1 MHRCETLG
9 CITLSTYIK
18 SVEIYFFMCYNVC
31 DMNIEYY
38 RQAVFG
44 QFKEKFEKL
53 YQMLENG
60 NKMYNLTAITQKND
74 VFNKHFLDSCTGESF
89 FPVGAKV
96 VEIGSGGGFPSLPLK
111 IIRDD
116 LDFTL
121 IESTQKKCKYLDIC
135 VDKLA
140 LNGVKV
146 LNIRA
151 EDGAKDKNLREK
163 FDCCVARAVAR
174 MNTLSEYCLP
184 YVRVGGR
191 FIAYKGDADE
201 ELKEADKAIKVLGG
215 ETECVEK
222 FTLCGEKRT
231 IIVVRKVAPT
241 PLKYPRGLGK
251 ERKDPII

>member
-1 MHRCETLG
+1 MDIEKYFDLVRN
-9 CITLSTYIK
+9 TYA
-18 SVEIYFFMCYNVC
+18 
-31 DMNIEYY
+31 D
-38 RQAVFG
+38 
-44 QFKEKFEKL
+44 KFEKL
-53 YQMLENG
+53 LETLLEYN
-60 NKMYNLTAITQKND
+60 NMFNLTAITQKD
-74 VFNKHFLDSCTGESF
+74 DIIAKHFVDSCTGEGYI
-89 FPVGAKV
+89 PQGANV
-96 VEIGSGGGFPSLPLK
+96 VEIGSGGGFPSMPLK

-116 LDFTL
+116 LSLTL
-121 IESTQKKCKYLDIC
+121 VESTLKKCKYLDIC

-140 LNGVKV
+140 LKGVKV

-201 ELKEADKAIKVLGG
+201 ELKEAAKAIKVLGG

-231 IIVVRKVAPT
+231 IIVVRKVSPT

>member
-1 MHRCETLG
+1 MNLDFYRDKILNEKKDAFELLCS
-9 CITLSTYIK
+9 TLS
-18 SVEIYFFMCYNVC
+18 
-31 DMNIEYY
+31 EY
-38 RQAVFG
+38 
-44 QFKEKFEKL
+44 
-53 YQMLENG
+53 
-60 NKMYNLTAITQKND
+60 NKMFNLTAITQKED
-74 VFNKHFLDSCTGESF
+74 IFNKHFLDSCTGESF

-135 VDKLA
+135 VDKLT
-140 LNGVKV
+140 LKGVKV

-201 ELKEADKAIKVLGG
+201 ELKEAAKAIKVLGG
-215 ETECVEK
+215 VTECVEK

-231 IIVVRKVAPT
+231 IIVVKKVAPT

>member
-1 MHRCETLG
+1 MNLDFYRDKILNEKKDAFELLCS
-9 CITLSTYIK
+9 TLS
-18 SVEIYFFMCYNVC
+18 
-31 DMNIEYY
+31 EY
-38 RQAVFG
+38 
-44 QFKEKFEKL
+44 
-53 YQMLENG
+53 
-60 NKMYNLTAITQKND
+60 NKMFNLTAITQKED
-74 VFNKHFLDSCTGESF
+74 IFNKHFLDSCTGESF

-135 VDKLA
+135 VDKLT
-140 LNGVKV
+140 LKGVKV

-201 ELKEADKAIKVLGG
+201 ELKEAAKAIKVLGG
-215 ETECVEK
+215 VTECVEK

-231 IIVVRKVAPT
+231 IIVVKKVTPT

>member
-1 MHRCETLG
+1 MDVNFYLDKINNQYKDSFELLCSTLQ
-9 CITLSTYIK
+9 
-18 SVEIYFFMCYNVC
+18 EYNN
-31 DMNIEYY
+31 M
-38 RQAVFG
+38 F
-44 QFKEKFEKL
+44 
-53 YQMLENG
+53 
-60 NKMYNLTAITQKND
+60 NLTAITQKED
-74 VFNKHFLDSCTGESF
+74 IFNKHFLDSCTGESF
-89 FPVGAKV
+89 FPEGAKV

-121 IESTQKKCKYLDIC
+121 IESTQKKCRYLDIC

-140 LNGVKV
+140 LKGVKV
-146 LNIRA
+146 MNIRA

-184 YVRVGGR
+184 YVKVGGR

-201 ELKEADKAIKVLGG
+201 ELKEAAKAIKVLGG
-215 ETECVEK
+215 EVETTEK

-231 IIVVRKVAPT
+231 IIVVKKIAPT
-241 PLKYPRGLGK
+241 PSKYPRGLGK
-251 ERKDPII
+251 ERKNPIV